1 MFPAFLL
8 IGVEMLFSRQQR
20 TDDKNLTG
28 YLFGTLPSDETERLD
43 ELSVVDDD
51 FAARLD
57 AVENDLV
64 DAYVRGELA
73 GDTLEKFQTRYLSS
87 PKRREKVKFAETLCS
102 FADSTSSTA
111 SRVPPKPISDR
122 TASSL
127 WPALLPF
134 PRWAFAGALAILLVT
149 TFLLVDNI
157 ALRRQTS
164 QAEADRKVLQQRE
177 HDLQARLDEQH
188 ASDAVTASE
197 LEQVRK
203 SLAQLEQN
211 SASRQP
217 RSAVSSFPVSV
228 VAFVLSPQLRGG
240 AKIADLS
247 LPRGTTRVDLR
258 LELEANDFPQYHAA
272 LKALK
277 TGQIVWHS
285 GELKA
290 EIKGQDST
298 VRISLP
304 ANLLK
309 HEAYLLEITGSQPK
323 GAAEFVSSYVF
334 RIGSN

>member
-1 MFPAFLL
+1 
-8 IGVEMLFSRQQR
+8 MLFSSQHRVN
-20 TDDKNLTG
+20 DKTLRR
-28 YLFGTLPSDETERLD
+28 YLLGALPPDETERLD
-43 ELSVVDDD
+43 ERSIANDD
-51 FAARLD
+51 FAARLS

-64 DAYVRGELA
+64 DAYVQGELS
-73 GDTLEKFQTRYLSS
+73 GDTLESFRTSYLSS
-87 PKRREKVKFAETLCS
+87 PQRREKVTFAQSLYS
-102 FADSTSSTA
+102 FAGGTLPAGSEF
-111 SRVPPKPISDR
+111 VPAKPV
-122 TASSL
+122 SL
-127 WPALLPF
+127 WPALAVF
-134 PRWAFAGALAILLVT
+134 PRWAFAGALAMLLAAG
-149 TFLLVDNI
+149 FLFVENLG
-157 ALRRQTS
+157 LRNQVK
-164 QAEADRKVLQQRE
+164 QARADRQVLQQRE

-188 ASDAVTASE
+188 ASDAVTANE

-217 RSAVSSFPVSV
+217 RSALSSFPVSV
-228 VAFVLSPQLRGG
+228 AAFVLSPQLRGG

-247 LPRGTTRVDLR
+247 LPGGTTRVDLR
-258 LELEANDFPQYHAA
+258 LELEANDFPQYHVA

-290 EIKGQDST
+290 ETKGQDST

>member
-1 MFPAFLL
+1 
-8 IGVEMLFSRQQR
+8 MLFSRQHR
-20 TDDKNLTG
+20 ADDKTLRR
-28 YLFGTLPSDETERLD
+28 YLFGALPPDDTERLD
-43 ELSVVDDD
+43 ELSIASDD
-51 FAARLD
+51 FAARLS

-64 DAYVRGELA
+64 DAYVQGELS
-73 GDTLEKFQTRYLSS
+73 GETLERFQASYLSS
-87 PKRREKVKFAETLCS
+87 PQRREKVTFAQSLYS
-102 FADSTSSTA
+102 FDSA
-111 SRVPPKPISDR
+111 SPPTGSAFVPAKR
-122 TASSL
+122 GSL
-127 WPALLPF
+127 WAVLA
-134 PRWAFAGALAILLVT
+134 PRWAYAGALAMLLAAA
-149 TFLLVDNI
+149 FLLVENLG
-157 ALRRQTS
+157 LRNQVK
-164 QAEADRKVLQQRE
+164 QAKADRQVLQQRE
-177 HDLQARLDEQH
+177 HDLQARLDQQH
-188 ASDAVTASE
+188 ASDAVTANE

-217 RSAVSSFPVSV
+217 RSAVSSLPVSV

-247 LPRGTTRVDLR
+247 LPPGTTRVDLR
-258 LELEANDFPQYHAA
+258 LELEANDFPQYHIA

-290 EIKGQDST
+290 ETKGQDST

>member
-1 MFPAFLL
+1 
-8 IGVEMLFSRQQR
+8 MLFPSQHRVN
-20 TDDKNLTG
+20 DKTLRR
-28 YLFGTLPSDETERLD
+28 YLLGALPPDETERLD
-43 ELSVVDDD
+43 DLSIANDD
-51 FAARLD
+51 FAARLS

-64 DAYVRGELA
+64 DAYVQGELS
-73 GDTLEKFQTRYLSS
+73 GDTLERFRTSYQSS
-87 PKRREKVKFAETLCS
+87 PLRREKVTFAQSLYSAAGGATPTGSE
-102 FADSTSSTA
+102 F
-111 SRVPPKPISDR
+111 VPAKPG
-122 TASSL
+122 SL
-127 WPALLPF
+127 WPAFAVF
-134 PRWAFAGALAILLVT
+134 PRWAFAGALAILLAAG
-149 TFLLVDNI
+149 FLLVENLG
-157 ALRRQTS
+157 LRNQLN
-164 QAEADRKVLQQRE
+164 QATADRQVLEQRE
-177 HDLQARLDEQH
+177 HDLQATLDQQH
-188 ASDAVTASE
+188 ASDAVTANE

-211 SASRQP
+211 SAARQP
-217 RSAVSSFPVSV
+217 QSALSSFPVSV

-240 AKIADLS
+240 AKIAELS

-258 LELEANDFPQYHAA
+258 LELEANDFPQYHGA

-290 EIKGQDST
+290 ETKGQDST

-309 HEAYLLEITGSQPK
+309 QEAYLLEITGSQPK